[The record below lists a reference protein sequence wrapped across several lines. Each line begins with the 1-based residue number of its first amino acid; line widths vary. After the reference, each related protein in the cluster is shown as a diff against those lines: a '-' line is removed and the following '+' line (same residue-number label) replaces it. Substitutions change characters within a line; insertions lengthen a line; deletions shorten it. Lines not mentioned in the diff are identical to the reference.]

1 MMINRFRK
9 VAAMIAAT
17 SLAAIAPDVSAQDL
31 DDDVAERCVPL
42 SRITRTEVLDDFNIL
57 FYMRGSQ
64 IYLNRL
70 PNRCIGLKNERT
82 FLYRTSMSR
91 LCDLDIITVIYNNG
105 FGFTPGAS
113 CGLGRFHPI
122 TKEDVEDLKQP
133 KPIESEVD
141 VPPAEPEEI
150 GNPQ

>member
-1 MMINRFRK
+1 MPDTLKNFTAIGALTVLA
-9 VAAMIAAT
+9 VAA
-17 SLAAIAPDVSAQDL
+17 SHVSAQDL
-31 DDDVAERCVPL
+31 DEDVAERCLPL
-42 SRITRTEVLDDFNIL
+42 NRISRTEVLDDYNIL
-57 FYMRGSQ
+57 FYMRGKQ

-82 FLYRTSMSR
+82 FLYRTTMNR

-113 CGLGRFHPI
+113 CGLGRFYPV
-122 TKEDVEDLKQP
+122 TEADVEALKQP
-133 KPIESEVD
+133 PPPIEDKE

-150 GNPQ
+150 GGTE